1 MCMSEK
7 ETSEISKRLD
17 TIEKMIIQSRDMP
30 QSETMSKLIK
40 NINTRLDSIEAKID
54 PILEMY
60 HTAGNVKKACVT
72 ISIFLVSVAGIIGS
86 VKALFTWFSK

>member
-30 QSETMSKLIK
+30 QSETMS
-40 NINTRLDSIEAKID
+40 NRNQ
-54 PILEMY
+54 
-60 HTAGNVKKACVT
+60 KAI
-72 ISIFLVSVAGIIGS
+72 ISL
-86 VKALFTWFSK
+86 KD